1 MIITLIGGYIKST
14 YYKWANIFLNRNLW
28 EEYGSWIR
36 SIESCY
42 KSIFKKATSVDTS
55 EFTYKGDLASLKSK
69 VGKLDV
75 DKLETA
81 PADLSKLSDVGN
93 NEVVK
98 KNLLD
103 ELVKK
108 VNNAIDTSGFV
119 KQQIMMLRSMA
130 LKVKYLVLLA

>member
-1 MIITLIGGYIKST
+1 M
-14 YYKWANIFLNRNLW
+14 
-28 EEYGSWIR
+28 
-36 SIESCY
+36 
-42 KSIFKKATSVDTS
+42 FKKATSVDTS
-55 EFTYKGDLASLKSK
+55 EFAYKGDLASLKPK
-69 VGKLDV
+69 VVKLDV

-119 KQQIMMLRSMA
+119 KKQIMMLRSMA